1 MPAALTDTNISTTYV
16 GVLHAEGAPIPA
28 SGLKGVY
35 DGVGNKSSLSIGR
48 DGNGIKVTGTIT
60 ADAISI
66 TGGGGDGLD
75 VSTKAEIVDLIYP
88 VGAIYIAMSND
99 INPETLFGGSWTRIA
114 QGRFLVGV
122 GGNSGS
128 QEDGNGD
135 RYKFNAGQDNTHDI
149 TPPNAPQGEYNH
161 TTSISE
167 MPTHGH
173 PVEYNTE
180 TNEDSDSSGTIV
192 LNNRNGNKQAANPGN
207 PSYVNFN
214 NNNTN
219 CVGGE
224 GGGQPHNNIPPW
236 FGAYM
241 WKRES

>member
-88 VGAIYIAMSND
+88 VGSIYIAMSND

-135 RYKFNAGQDNTHDI
+135 RYKFNAGQDNTLDN
-149 TPPNAPQGEYNH
+149 TPPNAPLGEYNH
-161 TTSISE
+161 TISIDE
-167 MPTHGH
+167 MPSHTHDIDGNDDFGSGQPLAAH
-173 PVEYNTE
+173 VSPDDFEGDITRTE
-180 TNEDSDSSGTIV
+180 SAGGDS
-192 LNNRNGNKQAANPGN
+192 
-207 PSYVNFN
+207 FH
-214 NNNTN
+214 NNT
-219 CVGGE
+219 
-224 GGGQPHNNIPPW
+224 PPW

-241 WKRES
+241 WKRTA